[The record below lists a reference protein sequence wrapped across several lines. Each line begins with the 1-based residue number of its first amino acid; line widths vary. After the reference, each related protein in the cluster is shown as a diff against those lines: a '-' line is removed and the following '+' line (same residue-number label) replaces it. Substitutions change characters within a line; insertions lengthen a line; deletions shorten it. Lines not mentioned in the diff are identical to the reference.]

1 MVKIIEKDGSVKEYD
16 EKDQYALNTLRHTCS
31 HVMAQAVK
39 RLYKNAK
46 LTIGPYVE
54 NGFYYDIDFGDEK
67 ISDSD
72 FPAIEKEMAKIIK
85 EDYQV
90 ERYSLPRNEAI
101 QFFKDRNEDY
111 KVILIEDLPETEEVY
126 FAKQGEFIDLCS
138 GSHMCSTG
146 VIKDGFKVMNIAGAY
161 WRGDEKNKMLT
172 RMYGTAFFTKEELDN
187 YIYMI
192 EESKKRDHRKLGK
205 ELDLFMI
212 SDYGPGFPFFLPN
225 GMLVRNTLM
234 DYWRKKHYENDYKE
248 IMTPIMLNRKLWEI
262 SGHWDHYGQNMYSTK
277 VDEEDFCIKPMNC
290 PGSILVYMNEPR
302 SYRDLPLRLAE
313 PGIVHR
319 HEKSGEL
326 HGLMRVRNFTQDDA
340 HIYITEEQIEDEVT
354 RIIKIIDDVYKL
366 FKFDYFVELSTR
378 PDDRMGTDEEWD
390 RAENGLKNA
399 LKNNGMDFILNEGD
413 GAFYGPKIDF
423 HLRDCLGR
431 TWQCGTIQLDI
442 QLPQRFNLEYIGAD
456 GEKHQPIMIHRV
468 CFGSIERFMGIL
480 IEHFA
485 GAFPTWLAP
494 TQVEVIPVSDKTLEY
509 AKKVKEEIQKAGI
522 RVQLDDR
529 AEKMGYK
536 IREAQTKK
544 IPYMLVVGPKE
555 AESNVVSVRSRFA
568 GDEGVK
574 SIEDF
579 INSIKEEIDNKTIRE
594 VTKTE

>member
-31 HVMAQAVK
+31 HVMAQAIK

-54 NGFYYDIDFGDEK
+54 NGFYYDIDFGDVK
-67 ISDSD
+67 ISDAD
-72 FPAIEKEMAKIIK
+72 FPAIEKEMSKIIK
-85 EDYQV
+85 ENYQV

-101 QFFKDRNEDY
+101 QFFKDNNEDY
-111 KVILIEDLPETEEVY
+111 KIILIEDLPEIEEVY
-126 FAKQGEFIDLCS
+126 FAKQGEFVDLCS
-138 GSHMCSTG
+138 GSHMTSTG
-146 VIKDGFKVMNIAGAY
+146 VIKDGFKIMNIAGAY
-161 WRGDEKNKMLT
+161 WRGDEHNKMLT
-172 RMYGTAFFTKEELDN
+172 RIYGTAFFTKDELDN
-187 YIYMI
+187 YINMI
-192 EESKKRDHRKLGK
+192 EEAKKRDHRKLGR
-205 ELDLFMI
+205 ELELFMI

-225 GMLVRNTLM
+225 GMLIRNTLM
-234 DYWRKKHYENDYKE
+234 DFWRKKHLENDYKE

-262 SGHWDHYGQNMYSTK
+262 SGHWDHYGENMYSTK
-277 VDEEDFCIKPMNC
+277 IDEEDFCLKPMNC

-302 SYRDLPLRLAE
+302 SYRDLPLRFAE

-340 HIYITEEQIEDEVT
+340 HIYITEEQIEEEVT
-354 RIIKIIDDVYKL
+354 RIIKIIDEIYKL

-456 GEKHQPIMIHRV
+456 GEKHQPIIIHRV
-468 CFGSIERFMGIL
+468 CFGSVERFMGIL

-485 GAFPTWLAP
+485 GAFPYLACSYSSRSY
-494 TQVEVIPVSDKTLEY
+494 TS
-509 AKKVKEEIQKAGI
+509 I
-522 RVQLDDR
+522 R
-529 AEKMGYK
+529 
-536 IREAQTKK
+536 
-544 IPYMLVVGPKE
+544 
-555 AESNVVSVRSRFA
+555 
-568 GDEGVK
+568 
-574 SIEDF
+574 
-579 INSIKEEIDNKTIRE
+579 
-594 VTKTE
+594 